1 MKSAPQ
7 VRRER
12 VLQRLALVVLAL
24 FVVTLQVAYLWN
36 AIRWTEAPD
45 RGWIAMIQLGPTV
58 VAQARPL
65 GYQAG
70 LRDGDVIL
78 ELNGQSFETF
88 EELWEVL
95 DSEIGNDN
103 VYSVQRG
110 NEVLTFAVENQP
122 LGFERV
128 AMQSGIF
135 WLLGVLISTLGFLVF
150 GMKPFHAP
158 SWAFLVMTVLLGVMV
173 PHFAPSHHVFEP
185 EFLNNVV
192 IFIVPLMPAS
202 LITLAMLF
210 PQRKQVLLDRKRWLF
225 LPYGISLVLAVVSR
239 MNGIWVGFLPP
250 RLLSLIYLYVLASVV
265 IFLGSAGYDYYRTKL
280 VAVRLQSLV
289 ILTGITL
296 AFLVPVVE
304 LVSNLI
310 LKTSL
315 FPNLIAVYALCLLFF
330 PLSIGYAIAR
340 HDLFEIS
347 TVVRRTYG
355 YMLSTA
361 VVITAYGSALT
372 VLDLSASPQVADS
385 PLVSVAFLL
394 AVAFSFEPIHRRSQ
408 GFVDRIFYRQSYDYR
423 KTIRQVTETM
433 TTILD
438 PPSIHRALLGTLVDE
453 MLLENGVLL
462 LPDEST
468 KSYRLERV
476 HGSLPD
482 ESPTHVGFD
491 DPLVELLASVQNP
504 LFRHDI
510 DLNPSFARDRETLQA
525 QFSALGAEAVI
536 LMTYESKPIGL
547 ISLGQ
552 KKSGKMFTHEDL
564 DLIRTLTSQTAIA
577 LQNARL
583 FDELA
588 GSLKQVRMLETIK
601 ANLAKFVPQTVQNLI
616 EESPDEAFDKREAD
630 LTVMFADMTGYT
642 RLSAH
647 LPMFEV
653 NEIIERYFG
662 AFLDE
667 ILRYGGDVNET
678 AGDGLM
684 VLFQDKDPEQH
695 ARSAVRAALAIQRLT
710 QEINAERRAKDP
722 ECLEV
727 GMHIGANSGIASVG
741 ATKIQG
747 GGGSR
752 WTYTASG
759 PTTNLAA
766 RVGALGE
773 LDWIAVTDETRQ
785 RLGDLFELDAMG
797 PQTLKNVKESVP
809 TFRVLAEKTL
819 PGAEASPSAKAA
831 PVPAAT
837 IMEPEPQA
845 EPNRFKIVGRVRES
859 GTGRPLPDLLVRA
872 FDRDLVYDDYLGEA
886 RSDADGRFVIVFREE
901 LFSHLFETQ
910 PDIYLHIFD
919 AAGQK
924 VASSENAIRWNAGRL
939 ENFEFEI
946 EPTPT

>member
-1 MKSAPQ
+1 M
-7 VRRER
+7 
-12 VLQRLALVVLAL
+12 ALVALAL
-24 FVVTLQVAYLWN
+24 FVVALQGAYLWN
-36 AIRWTEAPD
+36 AVRWTEAPD

-78 ELNGQSFETF
+78 ELNGRSFETF
-88 EELWEVL
+88 EELWTVL
-95 DSEIGNDN
+95 DYEIGHDN

-110 NEVLTFAVENQP
+110 DEVLSVAIENRP

-128 AMQSGIF
+128 GMQSGIF
-135 WLLGVLISTLGFLVF
+135 WLLGVLICALGFLVF

-158 SWAFLVMTVLLGVMV
+158 SWAFLVMTVLLGVMI

-210 PQRKQVLLDRKRWLF
+210 PQRKQALLNRKRWLL
-225 LPYGISLVLAVVSR
+225 LPYAISLVLAVVSR

-250 RLLSLIYLYVLASVV
+250 SLLSVIYLYVLVSVV
-265 IFLGSAGYDYYRTKL
+265 IFLGSAGYDYYQTRL
-280 VAVRLQSLV
+280 VAVRLQAMV

-296 AFLVPVVE
+296 AFLVPVLE
-304 LVSNLI
+304 LISNLF
-310 LKTSL
+310 LGTSL

-361 VVITAYGSALT
+361 VVIGAYGSALT
-372 VLDLSASPQVADS
+372 VLDLSASPQVAES

-408 GFVDRIFYRQSYDYR
+408 GFVDRIFYRQHYDYR

-438 PPSIHRALLGTLVDE
+438 PPSIHRALLETLVDE

-462 LPDEST
+462 LPDSST
-468 KSYRLERV
+468 KSYRVERV
-476 HGSLPD
+476 QGILPD
-482 ESPTHVGFD
+482 RSPTQVGFD
-491 DPLVELLASVQNP
+491 DPLIESLANVQNP

-510 DLNPSFARDRETLQA
+510 DLNPSFARDRKPLQER
-525 QFSALGAEAVI
+525 FTALGAEAI
-536 LMTYESKPIGL
+536 ISMTYESRPIGL

-552 KKSGKMFTHEDL
+552 KKSGKMFTLEDL

-642 RLSAH
+642 RLSAL
-647 LPMFEV
+647 LPMDEV

-662 AFLDE
+662 AFLEE
-667 ILRYGGDVNET
+667 IHGHGGDVNET

-684 VLFQDKDPEQH
+684 VLFQDEDPEQH

-710 QEINAERRAKDP
+710 HEINAERRAKNP

-727 GMHIGANSGIASVG
+727 GMHIGLNSGIASVG

-773 LDWIAVTDETRQ
+773 LDWIAVTDDTRQ
-785 RLGDLFELDAMG
+785 RLDDLFELEAMG
-797 PQTLKNVKESVP
+797 PQSLKNVEEPVP
-809 TFRVLAEKTL
+809 TFRVLAEKEL
-819 PGAEASPSAKAA
+819 PDAEASLPASEKPA
-831 PVPAAT
+831 PA

-845 EPNRFKIVGRVRES
+845 EAHQFKVVGRVQES
-859 GTGRPLPDLLVRA
+859 GSGRPLPDLLVRA
-872 FDRDLVYDDYLGEA
+872 FDRDLVSDDYLGEA
-886 RSDADGRFVIVFREE
+886 RTGADGRFVIIFREE
-901 LFSHLFETQ
+901 LFRHLFETQ
-910 PDIYLHIFD
+910 PDIYLQIFD
-919 AAGQK
+919 AAGRK
-924 VASSENAIRWNAGRL
+924 IANSENSVRWNAGRL
-939 ENFEFEI
+939 ERFEI
-946 EPTPT
+946 EVEPASA